1 MWGHARSAL
10 EGVTFSDSLAPQT
23 NHKPHWPQIPFV
35 IYVAPIQL
43 KWIGLT
49 LYSRGLAPKTSDASL
64 TGTRSA
70 IRPRLRDQNGLVSL
84 GGKGN
89 NIGPTYWP
97 IVFLFLPPTDG
108 HIRRYN
114 IKSYE
119 VSNYFSVL
127 IEKFTKASERALDP
141 SKG

>member
-1 MWGHARSAL
+1 MLG
-10 EGVTFSDSLAPQT
+10 
-23 NHKPHWPQIPFV
+23 
-35 IYVAPIQL
+35 
-43 KWIGLT
+43 
-49 LYSRGLAPKTSDASL
+49 
-64 TGTRSA
+64 
-70 IRPRLRDQNGLVSL
+70 LRDQNGLVSL

-127 IEKFTKASERALDP
+127 IEKFTMASE
-141 SKG
+141 